1 MKPAEAHVSG
11 ESTHAEVVA
20 AARREGAEAMR
31 KAVLAVFSRSIAECL
46 PATSDR
52 PRRKYPRTA
61 ALALLTI
68 DTLETMSSEVRAILL
83 PPAEKGS
90 SMKRPTPHG
99 RATPAEQLK
108 AKTEAHDRYHE
119 SGMCYGDSHAS
130 FLQEIERLERL
141 AKAAGGDAR

>member
-1 MKPAEAHVSG
+1 
-11 ESTHAEVVA
+11 
-20 AARREGAEAMR
+20 
-31 KAVLAVFSRSIAECL
+31 
-46 PATSDR
+46 
-52 PRRKYPRTA
+52 
-61 ALALLTI
+61 
-68 DTLETMSSEVRAILL
+68 
-83 PPAEKGS
+83 
-90 SMKRPTPHG
+90 MKRPTPHG